1 MIEKYITVDETLSLA
16 KYTTL
21 AEASHAHDIFKA
33 DEERWGTLT
42 ACGTVFTAGYV
53 AGKRA
58 ERQRKHKPAYS
69 GTDVIML
76 QEGCKRLIN
85 GISSQFTLERLY
97 NILNLLIIK

>member
-1 MIEKYITVDETLSLA
+1 MIEKYITVDEALSLA

-33 DEERWGTLT
+33 DEEHWGAFA

-58 ERQRKHKPAYS
+58 ERQRKHKPADS
-69 GTDVIML
+69 SADVIML

-85 GISSQFTLERLY
+85 EISSRSILESVY
-97 NILNLLIIK
+97 KILNHLIIK